1 MKKIDPKAYTEALEI
16 LKYIPDEYVRKI
28 PRYLLISYEA
38 QKDKE
43 YNFNFNY
50 FIPFEELDILP
61 ETKDI
66 LENIYINYWA
76 KEEEKTELIVNK
88 QIHDDNEKV
97 DKNIDNLITGTL
109 NTVSNDIINDEQ
121 ANLPMVIKKENIFIR
136 LVNYLKNLFKN

>member
-43 YNFNFNY
+43 YNLNFNY

>member
-38 QKDKE
+38 QKDKD

-76 KEEEKTELIVNK
+76 KEEEKSELIVNK
-88 QIHDDNEKV
+88 QIKEDNTKV

-109 NTVSNDIINDEQ
+109 NTVSNDIINDEKS
-121 ANLPMVIKKENIFIR
+121 NLPMVIKKENIFIR
-136 LVNYLKNLFKN
+136 LVNYLKKLFKN